1 MIVLLDARDRHS
13 AASLLHQVHVLLPAL
28 YSAGLALP
36 VQPEDAFEDDPEEP
50 ADERASDTATTTYLA
65 RWRPLFNTLSKQIP
79 PRWNIYQEIFD
90 PYAEPHEAAVT
101 GSLADDLADIY
112 CDLWR
117 GRELWAQGQF
127 GAAVWEW
134 RFGFESH
141 WGEHVTGALRG
152 IRTLAAVHDLGFP
165 GSDNVDG

>member
-1 MIVLLDARDRHS
+1 MRATGILPRACCTRS
-13 AASLLHQVHVLLPAL
+13 TYCSL
-28 YSAGLALP
+28 
-36 VQPEDAFEDDPEEP
+36 
-50 ADERASDTATTTYLA
+50 R
-65 RWRPLFNTLSKQIP
+65 
-79 PRWNIYQEIFD
+79 
-90 PYAEPHEAAVT
+90 YAEPHEAPVT

-134 RFGFESH
+134 RFRFESH
-141 WGEHVTGALRG
+141 WGVHVTGALRA

-165 GSDNVDG
+165 GSDNVDA